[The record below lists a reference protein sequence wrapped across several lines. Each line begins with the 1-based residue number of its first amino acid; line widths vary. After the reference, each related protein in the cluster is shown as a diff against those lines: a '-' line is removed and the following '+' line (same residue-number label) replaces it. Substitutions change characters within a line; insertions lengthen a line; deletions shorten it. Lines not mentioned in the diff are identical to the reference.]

1 MKKLLLVFSAL
12 LMTFPVSAA
21 GRFGRGGFGHGYGF
35 GPSYGIGYW
44 GGPGYYAP
52 YAFGT
57 PNAGELKLDTNLKDA
72 EVFIN
77 GAFAGTAGKLK
88 SMYMRPGAYNIELR
102 APGRARYAERVYIV
116 AGKTLK
122 IRPELRV
129 EAR

>member
-1 MKKLLLVFSAL
+1 MKKLLLVFTAL
-12 LMTFPVSAA
+12 LMTLPVSAA
-21 GRFGRGGFGHGYGF
+21 GRFIRGGFGYGPAYGAGGYF
-35 GPSYGIGYW
+35 

-57 PNAGELKLDTNLKDA
+57 PNAGELKLNTNLKDA

-88 SMYMRPGAYNIELR
+88 SMYLRPGAYNIELR
-102 APGRARYAERVYIV
+102 APGRTRYAERVYIV
-116 AGKTLK
+116 AGKTLHVH
-122 IRPELRV
+122 PDLRV

>member
-12 LMTFPVSAA
+12 LMTLPVSAA
-21 GRFGRGGFGHGYGF
+21 GRFVRGGFGHGPMYG
-35 GPSYGIGYW
+35 PGYW
-44 GGPGYYAP
+44 GGPGFYAP

-57 PNAGELKLDTNLKDA
+57 PNAGELKLETNMKDA

-102 APGRARYAERVYIV
+102 APGRTRFAERVYIV

-122 IRPELRV
+122 LRPDLRV

>member
-1 MKKLLLVFSAL
+1 MSLPA
-12 LMTFPVSAA
+12 SAA
-21 GRFGRGGFGHGYGF
+21 GRYIRGGFGYG
-35 GPSYGIGYW
+35 PGYW

-57 PNAGELKLDTNLKDA
+57 PNAGELKIDTKMKDA
-72 EVFIN
+72 EVFVN

-102 APGRARYAERVYIV
+102 AQGRTHFAERVYIV

-122 IRPELRV
+122 IHPDLHA